1 MSVDVN
7 AVIQEHLTNSND
19 YQGSGSRFVE
29 GPDNENPWGPE
40 QGVSNAAYCE
50 SGAETVAYH
59 HGYRWWPESQFGE
72 RGDAYTPYGVVHGE
86 AHGETVF
93 DHASDGKPADVL
105 AGDELF
111 YAWNNGAGPE
121 PDHVETAIEDCP
133 SNGRTHNVGYNT
145 GQPNGSVELWRDRTF
160 LLCRRRPVHYRD
172 DSPGPVTP
180 PAPAGPRDLR
190 KGYTGDDVRA
200 LQQRLSDLGYDVPG
214 GIDGDFGS
222 GTEQAVMNFQN
233 DWAKPI
239 DGFVG
244 KATREA
250 LADDSHRANTAPPPP
265 PAPSAPAFPAW
276 PGVYLQR
283 GDVSDSVRVFQEQ
296 LKDGRGWNLDV
307 DGWFGVQTRQIV
319 VKFQQEKGLE
329 VDGIV
334 GPSTWGAF
342 WTSPVT

>member
-7 AVIQEHLTNSND
+7 AVIAEHRNNV
-19 YQGSGSRFVE
+19 GFRE

-59 HGYRWWPESQFGE
+59 KGYRWWPESQFGE
-72 RGDAYTPYGVVHGE
+72 RGDAYTPYGVNHGLD
-86 AHGETVF
+86 HGETVY
-93 DHASDGKPADVL
+93 DHSSSGDPADVL

-111 YAWNNGAGPE
+111 YAWNNGEGPE

-133 SNGRTHNVGYNT
+133 SNGRTHNIGYNT
-145 GQPNGSVELWRDRTF
+145 GQPNGCYDLWRDRTF
-160 LLCRRRPVHYRD
+160 LLARRRPTHYRD
-172 DSPGPVTP
+172 DSPGGPATP
-180 PAPAGPRDLR
+180 PPGPSGPRDLR

-233 DWAKPI
+233 DWAKPV
-239 DGFVG
+239 DGLVG
-244 KATREA
+244 EATRAA
-250 LADDSHRANTAPPPP
+250 LGDDSHRANQGP
-265 PAPSAPAFPAW
+265 PAPPEPEPPTWPQW
-276 PGVYLQR
+276 PGVYYKR
-283 GDVSDSVRVFQEQ
+283 GDVADGVAVFQARLGE
-296 LKDGRGWNLDV
+296 RGWDIGSA
-307 DGWFGVQTRQIV
+307 DGWFGRQTLKV
-319 VKFQQEKGLE
+319 VRGFQQNKNLE

-334 GPSTWGAF
+334 GPATWGAM
-342 WTSPVT
+342 WTEPVT